1 MLKTAEKDPHPGV
14 KYSGF
19 KPKDPV
25 TSHTSPPHALRWWI
39 GLSALAIV
47 VLDQGTKWWAESTL
61 VLREYHPVIGEL
73 LGWRLI
79 YNPGAAF
86 GLASDATWIL
96 TLVAAVA
103 VVALVV
109 IAFRTTQV
117 AMGIGIAGM
126 LGGAISHLGDRLL
139 REPGFGEGHI
149 VDFIDYAGFFVG
161 NVADIFLVV
170 GAIYLVLVSLF
181 QKEPKLEEDELPAQE
196 S

>member
-1 MLKTAEKDPHPGV
+1 
-14 KYSGF
+14 
-19 KPKDPV
+19 
-25 TSHTSPPHALRWWI
+25 
-39 GLSALAIV
+39 
-47 VLDQGTKWWAESTL
+47 
-61 VLREYHPVIGEL
+61 VIGEL

-149 VDFIDYAGFFVG
+149 VDFIDYAGFFIG
-161 NVADIFLVV
+161 NIADIFLV
-170 GAIYLVLVSLF
+170 GSALYLVALSLF
-181 QKEPKLEEDELPAQE
+181 QKDPVTPDEPPAE
-196 S
+196 STP

>member
-1 MLKTAEKDPHPGV
+1 MLKTAERDPHPGV
-14 KYSGF
+14 KYSGL

-73 LGWRLI
+73 LGWKLI

-149 VDFIDYAGFFVG
+149 VDFIDYAGFFIG
-161 NVADIFLVV
+161 NIADIFLVSS
-170 GAIYLVLVSLF
+170 ALYLVALSLF
-181 QKEPKLEEDELPAQE
+181 QKDPVTPDEPPAG
-196 S
+196 STP

>member
-1 MLKTAEKDPHPGV
+1 M
-14 KYSGF
+14 
-19 KPKDPV
+19 
-25 TSHTSPPHALRWWI
+25 
-39 GLSALAIV
+39 
-47 VLDQGTKWWAESTL
+47 
-61 VLREYHPVIGEL
+61 IGEL

-149 VDFIDYAGFFVG
+149 VDFIDYAGFFIG
-161 NVADIFLVV
+161 NIADIFLV
-170 GAIYLVLVSLF
+170 GSALYLVALSLF
-181 QKEPKLEEDELPAQE
+181 QKDPVTPDEPPAE
-196 S
+196 STP